1 MKEIFKGYSLK
12 ESDDTM
18 NDLSSMYEKVISKMN
33 MSNVRFDIDLYT
45 LYDYISLLLAIHLE
59 ENDKFSPSNTN
70 TVRLKHATEK
80 IDLSKLPFMFF
91 EIDKLRNRK
100 INLEGAISIAGF
112 SDTEK
117 QLWNRKLKIIG
128 LTMEIMSLYISKQQ
142 QKHDEDEEDDDTSSE
157 GSDDE
162 DILEKIKEEQNNSN
176 QYQK

>member
-1 MKEIFKGYSLK
+1 
-12 ESDDTM
+12 M

-33 MSNVRFDIDLYT
+33 MPNVRFDIDLYT
-45 LYDYISLLLAIHLE
+45 LYDYISVYLVLCFE
-59 ENDKFSPSNTN
+59 QNKNYSPSNIN
-70 TVRLKHATEK
+70 TMRLKHTTSK
-80 IDLSKLPFMFF
+80 IDRQKIAFMFF

-128 LTMEIMSLYISKQQ
+128 LIMETISLYISEKQ

-157 GSDDE
+157 NSDDE
-162 DILEKIKEEQNNSN
+162 DDLQNFKDKQNNSN
-176 QYQK
+176 GHQK

>member
-1 MKEIFKGYSLK
+1 MNEIFKGYSLK

-33 MSNVRFDIDLYT
+33 MPNVRFDIDLYT
-45 LYDYISLLLAIHLE
+45 LYDYISILLVIHLE
-59 ENDKFSPSNTN
+59 ENYKFSPSNTN

-80 IDLSKLPFMFF
+80 MDPGKLPFMFF

-128 LTMEIMSLYISKQQ
+128 LIMEYMSLYISLQQ
-142 QKHDEDEEDDDTSSE
+142 KKHDEDEEDDDSSSE
-157 GSDDE
+157 NSDDE
-162 DILEKIKEEQNNSN
+162 DLLQNFKDKQNNSN
-176 QYQK
+176 GHQK